1 MIKIWYKST
10 CSTCKTALALIKNET
25 DEEISLFEYSVEKP
39 TQREI
44 REILKLLNIEV
55 EDLIRKKEDL
65 FKKKYANK
73 KLTKAEWIKVLSEN
87 PILIERPIVVK
98 DGKAIIGRPV
108 QKVVEIFSK

>member
-1 MIKIWYKST
+1 MIKIWFKST

-25 DEEISLFEYSVEKP
+25 DEEISLFEYSVDNP
-39 TQREI
+39 TQKEI
-44 REILKLLNIEV
+44 REILKLLNLNV

-65 FKKKYANK
+65 YKKKYAKK

-98 DGKAIIGRPV
+98 DGKAIIGRPP
-108 QKVVEIFSK
+108 QRIVELFR